1 MLHKANPSIRTTT
14 KRDFVHD
21 TKNMKVLIF
30 VQQTI
35 FVIRKVKAPW
45 SRTGKYKSQKAFQLH
60 PLTQNFTECKCSQ
73 TRRPRN
79 VNPDIFKIKLE
90 NISWKLCL
98 AKELSCD
105 GVHENWVG
113 STAACT
119 QLRFLEA
126 ARAADFK
133 ENHIFKEK
141 TFGSIWRRLRWSRV
155 NEMDPTSRVW
165 RRFSAEFLRR

>member
-1 MLHKANPSIRTTT
+1 
-14 KRDFVHD
+14 
-21 TKNMKVLIF
+21 MKVLIF

-45 SRTGKYKSQKAFQLH
+45 SRRGKYKSQKAFQLH

-105 GVHENWVG
+105 GVHENWTG

-119 QLRFLEA
+119 QLRFLEP